1 MGVRT
6 HWDAKGT
13 GKAKV
18 GELDVAVR
26 VNQQVLRLQV
36 AVQHTVRVAELDALE
51 ELPHI
56 ALEHGKGWDFFLGGR
71 MKMRFIQRITLNIAN
86 ADCTWFPRCSTKL
99 VA

>member
-1 MGVRT
+1 MRVRT

-71 MKMRFIQRITLNIAN
+71 GNENEIYPKNHVKHCKCRLHVVSQ
-86 ADCTWFPRCSTKL
+86 
-99 VA
+99 V